1 MITLA
6 PFATDEIDR
15 LASWIPDAEALLIWA
30 GPRYVW
36 PLTAAQISSEVARA
50 KEKPDA
56 LRMFVSR
63 DGVRDAV
70 GHIEIGDIDRRHGL
84 AHLMRVLVAPASRGR
99 GIGAAMVAAA
109 LRICFEDLNLHRTEL
124 VVLDGN
130 AGALATY
137 LQLGFVR
144 EGLSRDTRLMPDG
157 RRVGRVH
164 MGLLARECRER
175 QRV

>member
-6 PFATDEIDR
+6 PFAADDIGR
-15 LASWIPDAEALLIWA
+15 LVSWVPDAESLLMWA
-30 GPRYVW
+30 GPRYDW

-56 LRMFVSR
+56 LRMFVAR
-63 DGVRDAV
+63 DDVGVAV
-70 GHIEIGDIDRRHGL
+70 GHIEIGDLDRRHGL

-137 LQLGFVR
+137 LKLGFVR
-144 EGLSRDTRLMPDG
+144 EGLSREARLMPDG

-164 MGLLARECRER
+164 MGLLAREWGER
-175 QRV
+175 QRA